1 MPSEVHILFDQSF
14 KCLPEGGFKRINL
27 DFYVNS
33 LDFKWFGREDL
44 VTEDVSRQR
53 GTRIGYGFE

>member
-1 MPSEVHILFDQSF
+1 MPSEVHILFDQGF

-33 LDFKWFGREDL
+33 LDFKWFERD
-44 VTEDVSRQR
+44 DISH
-53 GTRIGYGFE
+53 